1 MRIAKYVGPVDNT
14 IIDEY
19 EDELFL
25 IESVGDGDIDDDDDD
40 DIFIDCDEDDEASA
54 IAWWDSR
61 NS

>member
-14 IIDEY
+14 VIDD

-25 IESVGDGDIDDDDDD
+25 IESVGDDDIDDDDDGV
-40 DIFIDCDEDDEASA
+40 FVDCDEDYEASA
-54 IAWWDSR
+54 IVWWDSQ

>member
-1 MRIAKYVGPVDNT
+1 MRIAKYVGPV
-14 IIDEY
+14 IDEY

-25 IESVGDGDIDDDDDD
+25 IESVGDDDDIDDDDDGV
-40 DIFIDCDEDDEASA
+40 FVDCDEDDEASA